1 MVSFTS
7 LLWLLA
13 FWYAPKYQYLIIL
26 NFHHFIGIDVNTQ
39 ALYQNQDPWLAIVID
54 PIRTL
59 TNGKVEIGAFR
70 SYPPN
75 YSPPGEVS
83 VEEQVIPLD
92 KIEDFGVH
100 YKRYYTLEISY
111 FKNSKDSE
119 IIDVLWNKYWV
130 SNLTQNSLFSNKKYF
145 SDGVCDLAKKA
156 EKYVKTIKRDKIL
169 NLNDLLMKD
178 NKQTNAKDFMKYSL
192 EKSQAFLN
200 EGIKSILFDTDI

>member
-1 MVSFTS
+1 M
-7 LLWLLA
+7 
-13 FWYAPKYQYLIIL
+13 
-26 NFHHFIGIDVNTQ
+26 NTQ
-39 ALYQNQDPWLAIVID
+39 ALYQNQDPWVAIVID

-70 SYPPN
+70 TYPAN

-83 VEEQVIPLD
+83 VEEQVIPLE

-100 YKRYYTLEISY
+100 YKRYYPLDISY

-119 IIDVLWNKYWV
+119 IVDVLWNKYWV

-156 EKYVKTIKRDKIL
+156 EKYVKTQKRDKIMNWTEL
-169 NLNDLLMKD
+169 INKD
-178 NKQTNAKDFMKYSL
+178 KKENNAKDFTKYSL
-192 EKSQAFLN
+192 ERSQAFVN
-200 EGIKSILFDTDI
+200 EGIKNILFSTDI